1 MVSGDLYKTLE
12 IRFTR
17 VIQLSFNF
25 DTVSNWC
32 YNKKNQGQE
41 ARHYAVSGVV
51 IFSHFQMI
59 NSGRKDVSFDPV
71 GWMQET
77 PLVII
82 RGGVE
87 AHSEA

>member
-25 DTVSNWC
+25 DTVSNCC

-41 ARHYAVSGVV
+41 ARH
-51 IFSHFQMI
+51 
-59 NSGRKDVSFDPV
+59 
-71 GWMQET
+71 
-77 PLVII
+77 
-82 RGGVE
+82 
-87 AHSEA
+87 